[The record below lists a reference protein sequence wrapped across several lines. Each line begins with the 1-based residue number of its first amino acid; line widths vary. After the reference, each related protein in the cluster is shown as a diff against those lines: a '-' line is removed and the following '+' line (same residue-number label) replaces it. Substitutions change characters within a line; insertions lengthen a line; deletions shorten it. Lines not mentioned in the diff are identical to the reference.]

1 MRLSVGDYLK
11 VKTPAVAVLEITSE
25 AVNWFN
31 NHSRALSILQQAQL
45 RKYGQVLA
53 LLRPPATRWT
63 GQYCMATRVLDV
75 EKAFRSALVDSK
87 DELIAA
93 AGKEKVQI
101 EKATHILDELERP
114 EFWKLL
120 KR

>member
-1 MRLSVGDYLK
+1 
-11 VKTPAVAVLEITSE
+11 
-25 AVNWFN
+25 
-31 NHSRALSILQQAQL
+31 
-45 RKYGQVLA
+45 
-53 LLRPPATRWT
+53 
-63 GQYCMATRVLDV
+63 MATCVLDV

-93 AGKEKVQI
+93 AGKEKAQI
-101 EKATHILDELERP
+101 EKATHILDELEHP